1 MSQLESLIAA
11 ARDPGL
17 HPGFVYDIVPTS
29 SAIVDR
35 KQGVPAYPTSATSLS
50 HTGTRNCR
58 IVIGSD
64 GFCDASSVRL
74 VYTLHNND
82 TTLRELSPKT
92 GPWGAWSQVRLL
104 SQGTEIERIDHYGR
118 HHELF
123 AWRLL
128 PFQDQW
134 AEAAVCGLHGSWA
147 LNGIQDLSGL
157 TPKTGFVAAG
167 QSVICMHKL
176 HLSIFN
182 SQKILPLRFCPL
194 ELDLLLAP
202 AADWVDVV
210 SVNGAGTNLYTS
222 NFSLSNV
229 HIIYDQIL
237 PDESIVSQFYSGLL
251 RNQMMSVPVLCAYQF
266 MQSIPNTAT
275 SVDITASRA
284 FSKISSVW
292 VTFSGDDYN
301 INGDLTCPSTMTAGM
316 GDEPRIDSGN
326 PGWAPSVRLS
336 IGGKHFPDP
345 APADNMP
352 MQYYQMVKA
361 LGYSP
366 NITRDLYYTDGYAV
380 CFDLKRSP
388 FDHGTGI
395 SSRSGDLIRIEVKN
409 MSANRVGM
417 AHVTIW
423 AYACVAI
430 RESAVTLLN

>member
-50 HTGTRNCR
+50 QTGTRNCR
-58 IVIGSD
+58 IVVGSD

-74 VYTLHNND
+74 VFTINNHD
-82 TTLRELSPKT
+82 TTKSLKFWS
-92 GPWGAWSQVRLL
+92 GAHGAWSAVRLL

-118 HHELF
+118 HHEVF
-123 AWRLL
+123 ANKLL

-134 AEAAVCGLHGSWA
+134 AEAAVCGLGGSWDWQGA
-147 LNGIQDLSGL
+147 QDQMY
-157 TPKTGFVAAG
+157 PKEGRIEPNERAV
-167 QSVICMHKL
+167 VMHKL
-176 HLSIFN
+176 HLSLFN

-194 ELDLLLAP
+194 EVECLLAP
-202 AADWVDVV
+202 AKDWIDTIT
-210 SVNGAGTNLYTS
+210 SGFSTNY
-222 NFSLSNV
+222 SLSDIR
-229 HIIYDQIL
+229 IIYDQIQ
-237 PDESIVSQFYSGLL
+237 PDESIVAQFYSGLL

-266 MQSIPNTAT
+266 MRDIAPTAT

-292 VTFSGDDYN
+292 VSFSGNQYN
-301 INGDLTCPSTMTAGM
+301 LSSDLTCPSTPPNGNGM
-316 GDEPRIDSGN
+316 VPNIDSGS

-345 APADNMP
+345 APADNLP
-352 MQYYQMVKA
+352 MQYYSMVKA

-366 NITRDLYYTDGYAV
+366 NISRDMYIQDAYLV
-380 CFDLKRSP
+380 CFDLKRTP
-388 FDHGTGI
+388 FDHGSGI
-395 SSRSGDLIRIEVKN
+395 SSRSGDLIRISVQN
-409 MSANRVGM
+409 IAPNRVQL
-417 AHVTIW
+417 AHVTMFC
-423 AYACVAI
+423 YACVAI